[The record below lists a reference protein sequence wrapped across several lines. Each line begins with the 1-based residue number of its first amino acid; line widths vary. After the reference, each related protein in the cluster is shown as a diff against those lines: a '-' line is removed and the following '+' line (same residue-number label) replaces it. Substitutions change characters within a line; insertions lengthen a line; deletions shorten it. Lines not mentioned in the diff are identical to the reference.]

1 MIFVIVSVI
10 GAGKSKSVDH
20 FIFCVRRNASR
31 SLLVHS
37 NQPADQPTSQPASQP
52 TSLPTPMIDCTWWER
67 VLEHVPVCPC
77 LFEVSV
83 PTSTRARAL
92 VSRCWIVSLLVR
104 RTSVW
109 VCAHVWFCFV
119 FGCCCCCCSCSCG
132 VCSCGCCVLA
142 CGVFLFVDPWL
153 VGWMKLV
160 N

>member
-92 VSRCWIVSLLVR
+92 VSSVLDCESACATHFCLGVCPCLVLLCFWLLLLLLFLFLRC
-104 RTSVW
+104 
-109 VCAHVWFCFV
+109 V
-119 FGCCCCCCSCSCG
+119 FLRVLCSCLWRVSVCG
-132 VCSCGCCVLA
+132 S
-142 CGVFLFVDPWL
+142 L
-153 VGWMKLV
+153 VGWV
-160 N
+160 DEVS